1 MIEKIKRVAK
11 EIVKPTKRPEGPI
24 DYFVYKGVFGIYFA
38 TNGRTLACW
47 IKPCTLCIGAE
58 KKILPG
64 FWKDVNSNKKVE
76 MDGTTLVKMSND
88 EMWQHATGHF

>member
-47 IKPCTLCIGAE
+47 IKPCKKLCGDGNE
-58 KKILPG
+58 VNLPG
-64 FWKDVNSNKKVE
+64 YWKDVHSTQKVTME
-76 MDGTTLVKMSND
+76 GEFVQLTAD
-88 EMWQHATGHF
+88 EAWQHSTCNF

>member
-1 MIEKIKRVAK
+1 MIEYLMKSAQKITNMAK
-11 EIVKPTKRPEGPI
+11 KPEGPK
-24 DYFVYKGVFGIYFA
+24 DFFVYKGEFGIYFA
-38 TNGRTLACW
+38 TNGRVKACW
-47 IKPCTLCIGAE
+47 IKPCTLCIDDE

>member
-38 TNGRTLACW
+38 TMMAMKLIFLVTGRMY
-47 IKPCTLCIGAE
+47 IVHKR
-58 KKILPG
+58 
-64 FWKDVNSNKKVE
+64 
-76 MDGTTLVKMSND
+76 
-88 EMWQHATGHF
+88 